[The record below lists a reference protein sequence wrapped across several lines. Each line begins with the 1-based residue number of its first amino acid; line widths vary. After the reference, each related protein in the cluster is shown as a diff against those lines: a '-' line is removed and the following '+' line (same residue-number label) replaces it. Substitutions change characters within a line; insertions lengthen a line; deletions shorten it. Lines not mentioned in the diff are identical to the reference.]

1 MKVLMSAFACSPIRG
16 SEPGVGW
23 NWAREM
29 AESNEV
35 WVVTRGSNKSE
46 IEENLNGENIKFIYI
61 SIPGIA
67 WVERH
72 THRKIIHLY
81 YSLWQ
86 RYILRQLRRLHKKEC
101 FDVVHH
107 VTYNEFRNPGYL
119 WKLGAPFILGPIG
132 GSQEIESELMSY
144 CEGLRNEKLEKIRSF
159 LNHRSKKSN
168 YLSQSIENAAKI
180 IVANK
185 DTARFLEL
193 PKNRYEILLETGV
206 KEENCNY
213 IVRNEK
219 NKIRILWVGNLI
231 YRKGF
236 RLLIDAFSKVKNKEK
251 YEIVVIGEG
260 ILKSKY
266 INLVQM
272 AGISKYFSFKGNLSY
287 NDTLIQYQ
295 DADIFLFTSLRDTSG
310 NVVLEAMSN
319 CLPIIAL
326 NHHGAADMLNE
337 KCAVKIDI
345 NSKEQVINDLAQSIE
360 LLGDDYE
367 RRIEM
372 GMNSFKRIQEEYLW
386 ENKGIRMQQIYKGS
400 TEKLINEE

>member
-1 MKVLMSAFACSPIRG
+1 
-16 SEPGVGW
+16 
-23 NWAREM
+23 
-29 AESNEV
+29 
-35 WVVTRGSNKSE
+35 
-46 IEENLNGENIKFIYI
+46 
-61 SIPGIA
+61 
-67 WVERH
+67 
-72 THRKIIHLY
+72 
-81 YSLWQ
+81 
-86 RYILRQLRRLHKKEC
+86 LHKKEC